1 MNDQAI
7 AERALSTENLAE
19 YRYVGTELEVFHY
32 AKNWKHYYRRQM
44 REFIGDEVLE
54 VGAGI
59 GGTCVVLCEPGKK
72 RWLCIEPDRTQ
83 AREIE
88 AKIADSRL
96 LPCCEVMPV
105 HTSEV
110 PKGEQFDSIIYID
123 VLEHIEDD
131 AQEIGYAFEHLRPGG
146 HLIVL
151 SPAHQFLYSPFDAAV
166 AHFRRY
172 NKKSLSAAMQ
182 NYDLDCVKMIYLDS
196 VGCVLS
202 LGNKHLLRS
211 TTPTWAQMKFWDR
224 GIVPVSSVI
233 DRFFGYKLGKSI
245 LGIWRRKV

>member
-1 MNDQAI
+1 MHDQAV
-7 AERALSTENLAE
+7 ERALAPEIEDE

-32 AKNWKHYYRRQM
+32 AKNWKNYYRRQM

-72 RWLCIEPDRTQ
+72 RWLCIEPDTSQ
-83 AREIE
+83 ARTIRE
-88 AKIADSRL
+88 KIGDGRL
-96 LPCCEVMPV
+96 PDCCEVMPLQ
-105 HTSEV
+105 TADV
-110 PKGEQFDSIIYID
+110 PDGETFDTIIYID

-131 AQEIGYAFEHLRPGG
+131 AEEIGFAFKHLRPGG

-172 NKKSLSAAMQ
+172 NKKSLEAAVS
-182 NYDLDCVKMIYLDS
+182 NYDLKCVKMVYLDS
-196 VGCVLS
+196 VGCLIS
-202 LGNKHLLRS
+202 LGNKMVLRS
-211 TTPTWAQMKFWDR
+211 TTPTWKQMRFWDR
-224 GIVPVSSVI
+224 GIVPISAFI

-245 LGIWRRKV
+245 LGVWRRES